1 MTNPETV
8 REQFDRL
15 YAEWEN
21 RIKDPK
27 IQVSS
32 RPQDYTN
39 LESYR
44 AIANLGQDALPLVLE
59 KIAGG
64 VFLMNEAALEMA
76 GTRMEDIVVKEKV
89 LPQAERADFAVEQMP
104 SFLSEQQKSQ
114 LILRHLQQEP

>member
-39 LESYR
+39 LEPYR
-44 AIANLGQDALPLVLE
+44 AIVDLGPDALPLVLE

-89 LPQAERADFAVEQMP
+89 LPQTERADFAVEQVP
-104 SFLSEQQKSQ
+104 AFLSEQQKSQ
-114 LILRHLQQEP
+114 LILRHLQQER